1 VIREERVLIMTVEQI
16 HEPAQDGHDVIHL
29 GGEVAAVVVPIAEYR
44 TLRALAR
51 QASAE
56 DLEAAEM
63 AAGHEQ
69 YLEWEAAGRPGAVS
83 HEEAMAE
90 LLGGGR

>member
-1 VIREERVLIMTVEQI
+1 VTAQPVE
-16 HEPAQDGHDVIHL
+16 PDTHDVIHR
-29 GGEVAAVVVPIAEYR
+29 GGEAAAVMVPIQEYR

-63 AAGHEQ
+63 AAEHEHYQ
-69 YLEWEAAGRPGAVS
+69 EWHAAGRPGAVS
-83 HEEAMAE
+83 HEEFMVE
-90 LLGGGR
+90 LLGDGR